1 MNKNST
7 LDPQMSSTK
16 IDSHMTPARGRRLLS
31 SRRRISPWHWFGW
44 LRRKLV
50 KRSDRDFYSMA
61 EKRKHQYAKM
71 AQRAANHHHG
81 FKF

>member
-7 LDPQMSSTK
+7 LDTQVSSTT
-16 IDSHMTPARGRRLLS
+16 IDSPIQKVRGRRLLS
-31 SRRRISPWHWFGW
+31 SRRRVSPWHWFGW

-50 KRSDRDFYSMA
+50 NRTDRDFYSLA